1 MKKFK
6 DLLFTKQ
13 VKKVLYWILF
23 LQVYIDWFD
32 CYFLDPYENLK
43 TNLVNYS
50 ILLLSINF
58 NTLEIYD
65 VWIETSHENFKRL
78 AVLSF

>member
-1 MKKFK
+1 MCFIE
-6 DLLFTKQ
+6 FC
-13 VKKVLYWILF
+13 F
-23 LQVYIDWFD
+23 LQVYAKSTCYWLD
-32 CYFLDPYENLK
+32 CDFLEPYGKLK
-43 TNLVNYS
+43 TNLVNHS